1 MINVILLNYKLLVY
15 KMNLSKDFWE
25 NKYKT
30 NKIGW
35 DLGAI
40 SPPLKAYCDQ
50 LENKELK
57 ILIPGGG
64 NSYEAEYLFNK
75 GFKNVYVVDLAKSA
89 LDNLKKRVP
98 YFPDTQLILGNFF
111 ELKTSFDLI
120 IEQTFFCAL
129 NPNLRKDYANK
140 MNELLTKKGKL
151 VGLLF
156 DAKLNEDHPPFGGNK
171 EEYISYFKPYFDL
184 EILESCYNSYHNR
197 KEMELFIKFI
207 KRK

>member
-1 MINVILLNYKLLVY
+1 MD
-15 KMNLSKDFWE
+15 LSANFWG
-25 NKYKT
+25 NKYKS

-40 SPPLKAYCDQ
+40 SPPLKAYFDQ

-64 NSYEAEYLFNK
+64 NSYEAEYLFKN
-75 GFKNVYVVDLAKSA
+75 GFKNVSVVDISKEP

-98 YFPDTQLILGNFF
+98 KFPSSQLINANFF
-111 ELKTSFDLI
+111 DVNFTFDLI
-120 IEQTFFCAL
+120 IEQTFFCAID
-129 NPNLRKDYANK
+129 PILRVKYTLK
-140 MNELLTKKGKL
+140 MNDLLNENGKL

-171 EEYISYFKPYFDL
+171 QEYLSYFKPYFK
-184 EILESCYNSYHNR
+184 ITKMESCYNSYHNR
-197 KEMELFIKFI
+197 KGMELFVMLHK
-207 KRK
+207 K